1 MANMFNEDG
10 TYNKTEWK
18 AGDRITAVK
27 LNKIELSLEAIN
39 NNDIDRHVEADNRLD
54 ILEERMAN
62 TPDNEQMDALE
73 DIVKDNK
80 DAVDLAVY
88 EVNSRM
94 QFLEDELEE
103 AVAEVNADMMAMV
116 AEVGVDLE
124 GLHAKDEELSEQL
137 TTNTKVL
144 KVFETKLN
152 ENNDEALQRIFTEL
166 PNGGI
171 IHFPEGEFLLS
182 PFVIP
187 KGIIIEGQG
196 SNTTFLKL
204 ADGSNND
211 FITFNDSV
219 SSGLRKLRLNGNKE
233 NNEIGSGIV
242 IKKGDVDE
250 DNSRSLVIENI
261 VIDNFAEHGIKVLKP
276 YVWTFYLR
284 FISIWNC
291 NGYGIYN
298 EGTDNDFICIYIYNC
313 AQGALYN
320 EGANN
325 RFISGKWYMNGSKI
339 DENSCQLFSKGVR
352 NQYNNIEIQE
362 SYGNGIILDG
372 AWEEQFSNMLI
383 DGCGTGYRD
392 VAVDRVGLHIKNSRK
407 IKFDGMITNQG
418 YNEERLYQYRG
429 LQVDNSRL
437 ITINAPMDT
446 SRIKTPYIISEDSL
460 NVDLKISYKIEPYI
474 RMNIKSDQ
482 RTTSGEKLNLQSTVK
497 EANRLVYNDTNNTV
511 YVKDDGV
518 YMVKVTIPINS
529 TVSSVVC
536 DVILNI
542 GGQQTSR
549 LFYGKVETGYSITAT
564 GFVKLNA
571 RNGVQLSITTY
582 DGNTITTMG
591 HELSEFSMVKI
602 S

>member
-1 MANMFNEDG
+1 MANIKTHLNNIKGALFGKDVRGSIHDG
-10 TYNKTEWK
+10 I
-18 AGDRITAVK
+18 D
-27 LNKIELSLEAIN
+27 AIN
-39 NNDIDRHVEADNRLD
+39 KEVEGTTKR
-54 ILEERMAN
+54 
-62 TPDNEQMDALE
+62 Q
-73 DIVKDNK
+73 
-80 DAVDLAVY
+80 
-88 EVNSRM
+88 
-94 QFLEDELEE
+94 
-103 AVAEVNADMMAMV
+103 
-116 AEVGVDLE
+116 VDLE
-124 GLHAKDEELSEQL
+124 STFDELIINAGNSNAEIVDARVKSDGTSYSKLGDRLNEVDSQL
-137 TTNTKVL
+137 EHNEKVL
-144 KVFETKLN
+144 KVFKVNSNET
-152 ENNDEALQRIFTEL
+152 NDEALQRIFNEL

-171 IHFPEGEFLLS
+171 IKFPEGEFVLS
-182 PFVIP
+182 PFIIP

-204 ADGSNND
+204 KDNSNND

-233 NNEIGSGIV
+233 NNRIGSGIV
-242 IKKGDVDE
+242 IKKGDVDA
-250 DNSRSLVIENI
+250 DNSRSLVIESI
-261 VIDNFAEHGIKVLKP
+261 VIDNFAEHGIKVKKP
-276 YVWTFYLR
+276 HVWTFYLR

-313 AQGALYN
+313 SQGALYN

-325 RFISGKWYMNGSKI
+325 RFISGKWYMNGSKT
-339 DENSCQLFSKGVR
+339 DENSCQLFSKGIR

-418 YNEERLYQYRG
+418 YNEEKLYQYRG

-437 ITINAPMDT
+437 ITINAPIDT
-446 SRIKTPYIISEDSL
+446 GRIKTPYIISEDSL
-460 NVDLKISYKIEPYI
+460 DVDLKTSYKIEPYI
-474 RMNIKSDQ
+474 KMNIKANQ
-482 RTTSGEKLNLQSTVK
+482 TTTSGEKLNLQSTVK
-497 EANRLVYNDTNNTV
+497 EANRLVYNDTYKTV
-511 YVKDDGV
+511 YVKDKGV

-529 TVSSVVC
+529 TVSNITC

-542 GGQQTSR
+542 GGQHTSR
-549 LFYGKVETGYSITAT
+549 LFYGKVENGYSITAT
-564 GFVKLNA
+564 GFVKLNTD
-571 RNGVQLSITTY
+571 NGVQLSITTY
-582 DGNTITTMG
+582 GGNTITTMG
-591 HELSEFSMVKI
+591 HDLSEFSMVKI